1 MNIIFDFFKKIIK
14 SLRYFME
21 ALIVKLGLLLFRAIG
36 LKNSSNLGSFLA
48 RFIGKKISVHKL
60 AQDNLKKSL
69 SHLTQNQADKIL
81 DDMWDNLG
89 RIVGE
94 FFYVSKFS
102 GKQLSSYVTLS
113 NDCVKNL
120 EYIKSNLNGGIIFSA
135 HIGNWEVG
143 PKTFIENGINVKTVY
158 RPLNNSTVDEM
169 TASIRGTE
177 LISKS
182 AKGSKQ
188 IIEEIKKGNYVIIL
202 ADQRVSDGIL
212 VPFFYDKALTTASI
226 AKLALK
232 YNIPL
237 IPARSIRIGREFK
250 FLVEVEK
257 PIEFQKTANINNDV
271 IHITTKINQKLEEW
285 IRQYPAQW
293 FWVHNRWK
301 K

>member
-1 MNIIFDFFKKIIK
+1 
-14 SLRYFME
+14 ME